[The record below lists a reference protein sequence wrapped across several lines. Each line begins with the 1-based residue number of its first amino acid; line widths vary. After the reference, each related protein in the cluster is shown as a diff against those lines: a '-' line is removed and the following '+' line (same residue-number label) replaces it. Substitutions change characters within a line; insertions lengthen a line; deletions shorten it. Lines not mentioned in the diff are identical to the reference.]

1 VEYPGEF
8 VDALLSLSR
17 VNLTDG
23 TDLESLLERVAGLAV
38 EQLEGCDM
46 AGVTLMGAEGPS
58 TAVFTDAAAPAI
70 DDAQYRSGHG
80 PCVDAFRSGT
90 ILRIDDTISEDRWPE
105 FVAAALVQGVHSS
118 LSLPLQ
124 VDGEPIGALNLYSRT
139 PGTFADT
146 EQVAVVFVAHAA
158 SILANAQAY
167 WAGRALTEQLEEALL
182 SRPVIEQAKGI
193 LMKEHGCDADEAFE
207 ILRNSSQSANRKLR
221 DLAAEIVDEA
231 VAGERPVRSR
241 LRRGK

>member
-8 VDALLSLSR
+8 VEALLSLSR

-23 TDLESLLERVAGLAV
+23 TDLESLLERVAALAV

-58 TAVFTDAAAPAI
+58 TAAFTDAAAPAI

-80 PCVDAFRSGT
+80 PCVDAFRSGR

-105 FVAAALVQGVHSS
+105 FVAAALAHGVHSS

-124 VDGEPIGALNLYSRT
+124 VDDEPIGALNLYSRT

-221 DLAAEIVDEA
+221 DLAAEIVAEA